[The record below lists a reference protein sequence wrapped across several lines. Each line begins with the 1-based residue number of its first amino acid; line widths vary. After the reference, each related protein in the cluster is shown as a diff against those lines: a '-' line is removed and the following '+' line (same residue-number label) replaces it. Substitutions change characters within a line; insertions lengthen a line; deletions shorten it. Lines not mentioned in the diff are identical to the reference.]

1 MKKRFLYPILPTV
14 TLILEALPYGA
25 VCNFADGE
33 GKHLRKTFSYFDLT
47 PFGYANFAPLI
58 TAILTCVAFILL
70 VIYCFTGNKSI
81 SKAAGIVFCICS
93 VISLAPLL
101 YGIEYFS
108 VVGAMITASLIA
120 EFLLIY
126 FTVKV

>member
-25 VCNFADGE
+25 VCNFSDGE

-70 VIYCFTGNKSI
+70 MIYCFTGNKSI
-81 SKAAGIVFCICS
+81 ARAAVIVFCICS